1 MSHAI
6 GNSRWHGDKAKQM
19 LADIPYSHTQTPDNS
34 AVITKQESRGSD
46 QIRRVVFMVQL
57 IVQDILLLLKL

>member
-19 LADIPYSHTQTPDNS
+19 VADIPYSHTQTPDNS
-34 AVITKQESRGSD
+34 AIITK
-46 QIRRVVFMVQL
+46 
-57 IVQDILLLLKL
+57 